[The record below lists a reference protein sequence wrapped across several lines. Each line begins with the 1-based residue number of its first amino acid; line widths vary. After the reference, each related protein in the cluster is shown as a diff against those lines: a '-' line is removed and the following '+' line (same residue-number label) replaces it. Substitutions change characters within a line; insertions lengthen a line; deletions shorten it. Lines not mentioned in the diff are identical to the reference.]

1 MGEPI
6 LFFYKNRIWIFY
18 FKYNRKVGFFYE
30 NCIRLCLNLKDEV
43 AKYLKSQNIEFKD
56 FGTYTEESCDYA
68 DISLPV
74 AEAVV
79 AKEFDFGI
87 LICGTGIGIGIAA
100 NKVPGIRA
108 ALCSDTFSAHATREH
123 NDANILTMGERIV
136 GKGLAIDIV
145 KAFLGAEFEGDRHI
159 KRINKITEIEKK
171 YSK

>member
-1 MGEPI
+1 MIALGCDHGG
-6 LFFYKNRIWIFY
+6 YK
-18 FKYNRKVGFFYE
+18 
-30 NCIRLCLNLKDEV
+30 LKEEV
-43 AKYLKSQNIEFKD
+43 KKYLDEIGLEYKD
-56 FGTYTEESCDYA
+56 FGTYTDESCDYP
-68 DISLPV
+68 DIALPV

-123 NDANILTMGERIV
+123 NDANILILGERVV

-145 KAFLGAEFEGDRHI
+145 STFLNSKFEGDRHAR
-159 KRINKITEIEKK
+159 RINKITEIEKK